1 MRRAEGDK
9 RRYLFSGILVLI
21 LAIALT
27 VLAYTFL
34 NKTEY
39 ALMALFAVLSA
50 ICYYVSVFRFFG
62 YHDAKTAIE
71 LIDTLDYMG
80 LRADAKTSDIAEAM
94 GWKKAQTRKFLLKCK
109 KRGYLR

>member
-9 RRYLFSGILVLI
+9 KRYLFSGILVLI

-27 VLAYTFL
+27 VLSYASL
-34 NKTEY
+34 KGTEY
-39 ALMALFAVLSA
+39 GFMILFAFLSA

-71 LIDTLDYMG
+71 LIDTLEYME
-80 LRADAKTSDIAEAM
+80 LDPNSKVTEIADAM
-94 GWKKAQTRKFLLKCK
+94 GWKKAQTKKFISKCK
-109 KRGYLR
+109 KRGYLA